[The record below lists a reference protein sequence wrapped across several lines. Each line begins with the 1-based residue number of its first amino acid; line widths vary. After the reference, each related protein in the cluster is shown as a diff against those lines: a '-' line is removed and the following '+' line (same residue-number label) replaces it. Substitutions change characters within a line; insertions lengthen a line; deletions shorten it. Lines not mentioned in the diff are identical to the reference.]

1 MTMNAPV
8 QAPAA
13 SAAAVSTFDQL
24 KETTLNAV
32 NWMGKNIQQLGSNVK
47 DYSLKV
53 VEWAKPFFQNLVKMF
68 AETFD
73 KVKAFVLANK
83 QVSIAVGVAI
93 PVIAGLTI
101 FASKLCENKSEAPA
115 AT

>member
-1 MTMNAPV
+1 MTMKTPV

-13 SAAAVSTFDQL
+13 SAAAASTFDQL

-53 VEWAKPFFQNLVKMF
+53 VEWAKPFFQNLAKMIVD
-68 AETFD
+68 TFD

-93 PVIAGLTI
+93 PVIAGLTM
-101 FASKLCENKSEAPA
+101 FASKLCENKD
-115 AT
+115 ATATA